1 MRKFSNLR
9 KMSTFNVSPPPP
21 PPPIVY
27 IWYHIFAGPK
37 WNFEKTKRIYFVIV
51 TVVIW
56 TLSWKHEQ
64 LWCEN
69 FSCNTAGG
77 SQFLTNFHNPDQ
89 IAQFWPKFTL
99 ITKFHNSDQNS
110 QFWSVWCG
118 GLETAYQYRKKC
130 VIARHYQP
138 PTPLW
143 KATPAL
149 PLPKNGP
156 KDMCNVLQL
165 ALL

>member
-1 MRKFSNLR
+1 MYP
-9 KMSTFNVSPPPP
+9 PPPP

-64 LWCEN
+64 LRGEN
-69 FSCNTAGG
+69 FSCITAGG
-77 SQFLTNFHNPDQ
+77 SQFLTNFHNPNQ
-89 IAQFWPKFTL
+89 IAQSWPKFTS

-118 GLETAYQYRKKC
+118 GLETAGGGGWSETGGGVIFNGQADRKGSTPEFFYRFK
-130 VIARHYQP
+130 
-138 PTPLW
+138 W
-143 KATPAL
+143 AL
-149 PLPKNGP
+149 PE
-156 KDMCNVLQL
+156 
-165 ALL
+165 